1 MTDFLMLRGVLV
13 FVFVLFL
20 SSFLKSY
27 FYCYPKT
34 EGCEVVK
41 RLCTIKLFR

>member
-27 FYCYPKT
+27 FYCYSKR
-34 EGCEVVK
+34 GCEVVK